1 MLIASFQTWK
11 SRSSSSFLQAALR
24 IFPHWAFYLT
34 LKWHTLIGPP
44 SKRNLFNSLLDFRG
58 KTGFVLHTLIVL
70 LFLRHH
76 RRSFCSNILQHVG
89 SILTHTGRQTC
100 LTLSLS
106 VCYSLSH
113 SLTFCSSC
121 CTNPGFPLQT
131 YYPALL
137 YSTSLRL
144 ETHANFKCHHTAT
157 HTHLSWSSCWTRG
170 GGKRLEEIGL
180 KSCSRLRT
188 AGNVALM
195 SVCPQLLPSLS
206 LCLSVC
212 PSVVLGFVNSCFI
225 AGEHLEICS
234 VIN

>member
-44 SKRNLFNSLLDFRG
+44 SKLNLFNSLLDFRG

-100 LTLSLS
+100 LTLSPSLS
-106 VCYSLSH
+106 VCLLLSLLLAHFLFQLLYKSWL
-113 SLTFCSSC
+113 SFADLLPCS
-121 CTNPGFPLQT
+121 
-131 YYPALL
+131 ALL
-137 YSTSLRL
+137 YISAPGDTCKL
-144 ETHANFKCHHTAT
+144 
-157 HTHLSWSSCWTRG
+157 
-170 GGKRLEEIGL
+170 
-180 KSCSRLRT
+180 
-188 AGNVALM
+188 
-195 SVCPQLLPSLS
+195 
-206 LCLSVC
+206 
-212 PSVVLGFVNSCFI
+212 
-225 AGEHLEICS
+225 
-234 VIN
+234 

>member
-44 SKRNLFNSLLDFRG
+44 SKLNLFNSLLDLRG

-100 LTLSLS
+100 LTL
-106 VCYSLSH
+106 
-113 SLTFCSSC
+113 
-121 CTNPGFPLQT
+121 
-131 YYPALL
+131 A
-137 YSTSLRL
+137 
-144 ETHANFKCHHTAT
+144 
-157 HTHLSWSSCWTRG
+157 
-170 GGKRLEEIGL
+170 
-180 KSCSRLRT
+180 
-188 AGNVALM
+188 
-195 SVCPQLLPSLS
+195 LS
-206 LCLSVC
+206 LCL
-212 PSVVLGFVNSCFI
+212 FVTLSLTRSLFVPAAVQILAFLCRLI
-225 AGEHLEICS
+225 TLLCSTLHLCAWRHMQTLS
-234 VIN
+234 VITQRHTHTSPGVPAEPEEEERGWKKLA